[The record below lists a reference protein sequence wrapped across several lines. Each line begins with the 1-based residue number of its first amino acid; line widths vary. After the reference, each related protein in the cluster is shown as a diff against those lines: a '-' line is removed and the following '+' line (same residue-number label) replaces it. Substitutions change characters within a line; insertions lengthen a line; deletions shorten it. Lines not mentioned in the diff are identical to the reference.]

1 MEKFYFKGDYSMKKE
16 LKYGFFSFLLI
27 VTFVLY
33 GGTFLQTASAS
44 SDTFLSSLDPL
55 DSGGFYASEW
65 DSSTPFADSSGK
77 STSNSIGF
85 GKEYIGTSYAK
96 YQLENKNF
104 KTFQGKI
111 TLDSKWLKGDYGKT
125 TVAFYSD
132 DRLLYEKA
140 LTSTTPSAN
149 LKVSLPKSIEYFYVI
164 VRQEAGGKGPHGV
177 IIQEGKFL
185 NSGSYLNTPE
195 TVYDSAL
202 TVKADPKSS
211 YYSDTEE
218 SPTGFKDI
226 NGNLI
231 TKGISFLRPYGT
243 GGGEYATFDIKDAG
257 YTQFETKLSLD
268 ADYIKGDYGR
278 TIVGI
283 YADDYLLY
291 EKELTPKTSVQTVK
305 TNVPKGTNQL
315 TLVTKQLGGSKGVH
329 GVIFIDPV
337 FKTVGTPIT
346 VPYTISPM
354 TVTGNSSSYF
364 QEGGIYNTDESSI
377 PQYSNR
383 SLATTGMIF
392 NQGYSGQMYASYNM
406 SDTDVNFFKAKLSV
420 DSRYINGD
428 YGTSVIKIYANDQ
441 IIYSNTLTKKTGVID
456 LNLKLP
462 SHLNTFKI
470 VTDQKAGTKGDLRVT
485 LGNPVFQ
492 KMPASANL
500 AAKQISVVNNYNKAD
515 TVTVKSLSKGDKVK
529 VYNTKGQLLATSS
542 AAAKDSVTVSIN
554 QLGTGKGT
562 VLVSRITGSRLE
574 SDKTSA
580 AYGAEVKPA
589 VSSAVVA
596 KNVTVVNNRGK
607 DDVITV
613 KGLSK
618 NDIAKVYDS
627 KGKLLATSKPAAKD
641 SVVMYVKQLGTAKG
655 TVLVSRTSINKL
667 ESSKT
672 SVNYAAEPS
681 VSTKLVSS
689 QVKVVNNRNKND
701 IVTVNKLA
709 KGEKVKVYNS
719 KGQLL
724 ATSDGA
730 AKDTVIVSIKQLGSS
745 KGTVLVSRISPSK
758 LESDKISVNYNAE

>member
-1 MEKFYFKGDYSMKKE
+1 MKKE

-27 VTFVLY
+27 VTIVLY
-33 GGTFLQTASAS
+33 GGSFLQTASAS
-44 SDTFLSSLDPL
+44 SDTFLSSLEPV
-55 DSGGFYASEW
+55 DSHGFYSAQW
-65 DSSTPFADSSGK
+65 NSSNPFADSSGK
-77 STSNSIGF
+77 KVSHAVGLSND
-85 GKEYIGTSYAK
+85 YRGTAYATYK
-96 YQLENKNF
+96 LENKSF

-140 LTSTTPSAN
+140 LTSTTPSAD
-149 LKVSLPKSIEYFYVI
+149 LKVSLPKNIEHFYVI
-164 VRQEAGGKGPHGV
+164 VRQQAGSKGTHGV
-177 IIQEGKFL
+177 IVQEGNFL
-185 NSGSYLNTPE
+185 TSGSYLNTPE
-195 TVYDSAL
+195 ADYDSAL
-202 TVKADPKSS
+202 TVNASYKSS
-211 YYSDTEE
+211 NYSDTNN
-218 SPTGFKDI
+218 SSTDFKDI

-231 TKGISFLRPYGT
+231 TEGIAFLRSY
-243 GGGEYATFDIKDAG
+243 GGGEYATFDIKDAS
-257 YTQFETKLSLD
+257 YTKFETKLSLD
-268 ADYIKGDYGR
+268 ADYIKGNYGR

-291 EKELTPKTSVQTVK
+291 EKELTSKTSVQTVK
-305 TNVPKGTNQL
+305 TNIPKGTNQL
-315 TLVTKQLGGSKGVH
+315 TLVVKQLGGSKGVH
-329 GVIFIDPV
+329 RVVFINPV
-337 FKTVGTPIT
+337 FKAIGTPIT

-354 TVTGNSSSYF
+354 TVTGESSSSF
-364 QEGGIYNTDESSI
+364 NSGSIYSTSESSI
-377 PQYSNR
+377 PQYSNG
-383 SLATTGMIF
+383 SLATTSMIF
-392 NQGYSGQMYASYNM
+392 EKGYSGQIYASYNM

-420 DSRYINGD
+420 DGRYINGD
-428 YGTSVIKIYANDQ
+428 YGTSVIKIYANNQ
-441 IIYSNTLTKKTGVID
+441 VIYSNTLTKKTGVID

-529 VYNTKGQLLATSS
+529 VYNTKGQLLATSA

-562 VLVSRITGSRLE
+562 VLVSRITGSKLE

-730 AKDTVIVSIKQLGSS
+730 AKDNVIVSIKQLGSS

>member
-27 VTFVLY
+27 VTFILY

-44 SDTFLSSLDPL
+44 SDTFLSSLEPL
-55 DSGGFYASEW
+55 DSEGFYASEW

-85 GKEYIGTSYAK
+85 GEEYGGTSYAK
-96 YQLENKNF
+96 YKLENKNF

-140 LTSTTPSAN
+140 LTNTDPSAN
-149 LKVSLPKSIEYFYVI
+149 LKVALPKNIEYFYVL
-164 VRQEAGGKGPHGV
+164 VRQQAGSKGTHGV
-177 IIQEGKFL
+177 IVQGGKFL
-185 NSGSYLNTPE
+185 TSGSYLNTPE
-195 TVYDSAL
+195 TAYDSAL
-202 TVKADPKSS
+202 TVEATNTS
-211 YYSDTEE
+211 YYYADTLN
-218 SPTGFKDI
+218 SSTGFKDI

-231 TKGISFLRPYGT
+231 TDGIAFSRSD
-243 GGGEYATFDIKDAG
+243 GGGDYATFDIKDAG

-268 ADYIKGDYGR
+268 ADYVKGNYGR

-291 EKELTPKTSVQTVK
+291 EKELTSQTDVQTVK
-305 TNVPKGTNQL
+305 TNIPKGTTQL
-315 TLVTKQLGGSKGVH
+315 TLVTRQLGGSKGVH
-329 GVIFIDPV
+329 RVVFINPF
-337 FKTVGTPIT
+337 FKAVGIPIT

-354 TVTGNSSSYF
+354 TVTGDSSYYF
-364 QEGGIYNTDESSI
+364 KEGSLYSTSESTI
-377 PQYSNR
+377 PQYSNG
-383 SLATTGMIF
+383 SLATTSMIF
-392 NQGYSGQMYASYNM
+392 EQGYSGQIYANYNM

-420 DSRYINGD
+420 DGRYINGD
-428 YGTSVIKIYANDQ
+428 YGTSVIKIYANNQ
-441 IIYSNTLTKKTGVID
+441 VIYSNTLTKKTGVID

-500 AAKQISVVNNYNKAD
+500 TAKQISVVNNYNKAD
-515 TVTVKSLSKGDKVK
+515 TVTVKSLSKGDKIK
-529 VYNTKGQLLATSS
+529 VYNAKGQLLATS
-542 AAAKDSVTVSIN
+542 AAATKDSVTVSIN
-554 QLGTGKGT
+554 QLGTGKGM
-562 VLVSRITGSRLE
+562 VLVSRITGSKLE
-574 SDKTSA
+574 SDKTSV

-589 VSSAVVA
+589 VSSAVAA

-613 KGLSK
+613 KGLIK

-641 SVVMYVKQLGTAKG
+641 SVIMYVKQLGSAKG
-655 TVLVSRTSINKL
+655 TVLVSRTSTNKL

-730 AKDTVIVSIKQLGSS
+730 AKDTIIVSIKQLGTG